1 VLDVRATRPGTHP
14 QAAHGEVGLL
24 LCNWLENATNKE
36 ENTMNLP
43 QVVSRE
49 EWLAA
54 RKELL
59 VKEKDLTRYGDE
71 VNADR
76 RQLPMVRRSSRT
88 SEY

>member
-1 VLDVRATRPGTHP
+1 
-14 QAAHGEVGLL
+14 
-24 LCNWLENATNKE
+24 
-36 ENTMNLP
+36 MNLP
-43 QVVSRE
+43 QAVSRE

-59 VKEKDLTRYGDE
+59 VKEKDLTRYRDE

>member
-1 VLDVRATRPGTHP
+1 
-14 QAAHGEVGLL
+14 
-24 LCNWLENATNKE
+24 LENATNKE

-59 VKEKDLTRYGDE
+59 VKEKDLTRYRDE

-88 SEY
+88 SVYRPVRQVGKSPSSRSRLYVSLWR